1 MSASS
6 SGTNPS
12 TPHHSGGRVITA
24 ASKLKHKLGFKSH
37 KHYNEPLPV
46 TSPAPPPVDTREAAG
61 TSIGPVLPPAAPAS
75 ANVAAQP
82 TAYDSQPADFQ
93 WLCHRDIFVQVLH
106 ASKVRGADMG
116 GSSDPVC
123 KVSLGPFKARTRVL
137 KHTLDPEWNET
148 FIFVLEPDALAV
160 MGSVPMLSF
169 EVWDHNNFAPNYFLG
184 EASCQLPAEVQH
196 NKVTQQLQLHSN
208 RHKAKSQSK
217 GSLSFGVWL
226 GPTGNTM
233 GRMREG
239 TMSGAR
245 TKLSTAVRPFG
256 QPKTMPLV
264 VHTGGNTL
272 YEEPCLAYLR
282 LHVTKVKGLHGDSLP
297 QRSAISRV
305 RSLRRSN
312 SSSKITAPSN
322 SRLARALQRSQHSMP
337 VALQR
342 HPNLALTESEEV
354 QETLLTAFSEPYAA
368 GEGDSP
374 RSIDSPSGGDSQPSL
389 FRQWYQGQEPWWA
402 KDEEEQTQNA
412 QSEIGESEAD
422 TDVNSTS
429 PDGPHHSRSGRGRY
443 YYLLVNMGNQKH
455 TSPLKR
461 CDEDGSLTWDLKIP
475 LVAQVPIKNR
485 IVKVELH
492 CTSSRTKS
500 GKLLATALIPLF
512 QLMGFRQENEVHGPG
527 RQRAEEGQWFRLHG
541 QGKTA
546 SQTDAG
552 IVKMAL
558 AVMDA
563 DVRRTMYQQPLLSQD
578 KFTGSV
584 PQYEKQAW
592 QAEESGT
599 AQPSLV
605 QLTPLPEHITTSH
618 ARSPSE
624 GVMSWLNDDATSQHS
639 GLPAAHDP
647 SVLDAGAHTPISP
660 TGSSQHQEWPAYSSP
675 TYVPQQTHDQR
686 RGLLHTASLHA
697 KAAAAATQE
706 CIQHAIRMAT
716 GVQTHEHELVRKPGV
731 NVPAGMVKVTLHD
744 VELMTPSLCFCVIK
758 IGPHWGRTTTLMAA
772 PKGSWDW
779 EVHVPLYDP
788 SSVML
793 LAVCS
798 AQPTVHRARVLTR
811 AVRSVLA
818 QEDAVLGKLRIRL
831 STLQP
836 WTEVEARLPMLA
848 DRDKGGSKVAYAH
861 LTLKVL
867 HWNQGVL
874 LSEYIKPQFPAD
886 VYKYDMHHGDAAH
899 KVAHEHDRTVAIWL
913 EGVNPSI
920 STPIAMGVVDTQ
932 RWRFTMSRARTNLRR
947 LQNIRDHMAKY
958 QTALH
963 SLQRWERP
971 PASLAAVTCTTLLCF
986 YPHAVLACLLV
997 YLMLHSLFTYRGV
1010 YQGEPMEMEAET
1022 EAEDTEEETEL
1033 LSGNTNAVASLRRK
1047 YNKLLGVAL
1056 TLQNLLDDVATQLE
1070 RLQACI
1076 TWQDPSATLL
1086 FIAFCACAAMA
1097 LALLGLPTVM
1107 AIGCFWMVS
1116 VLPQRGMDFQLTR
1129 LSLHGLSC
1137 LKKFVQ

>member
-1 MSASS
+1 
-6 SGTNPS
+6 
-12 TPHHSGGRVITA
+12 
-24 ASKLKHKLGFKSH
+24 
-37 KHYNEPLPV
+37 
-46 TSPAPPPVDTREAAG
+46 
-61 TSIGPVLPPAAPAS
+61 
-75 ANVAAQP
+75 
-82 TAYDSQPADFQ
+82 
-93 WLCHRDIFVQVLH
+93 
-106 ASKVRGADMG
+106 MG

-123 KVSLGPFKARTRVL
+123 KVSFGPFKARTRVL

-148 FIFVLEPDALAV
+148 FTFVLEPDALAV

-169 EVWDHNNFAPNYFLG
+169 DVWDHNNFAPNYFLG

-196 NKVTQQLQLHSN
+196 SKVTQQLQLHSN

-226 GPTGNTM
+226 GPTGNNL

-272 YEEPCLAYLR
+272 YEEPCLAYLH
-282 LHVTKVKGLHGDSLP
+282 LHVTQVKGLHGDSMP

-312 SSSKITAPSN
+312 SSGISTAPSN
-322 SRLARALQRSQHSMP
+322 SRLVRALQRSQHSTP
-337 VALQR
+337 AVLQR
-342 HPNLALTESEEV
+342 HPNLAPTESEEV
-354 QETLLTAFSEPYAA
+354 QETLLTAPSEPYAA

-374 RSIDSPSGGDSQPSL
+374 RSVDSPSVGDSQPSP

-402 KDEEEQTQNA
+402 KDEEEQSQKA
-412 QSEIGESEAD
+412 RSEIGESEAD
-422 TDVNSTS
+422 ADAGSTS
-429 PDGPHHSRSGRGRY
+429 PDGPNHTRSGTGRY
-443 YYLLVNMGNQKH
+443 YYLLVNMGSQKH
-455 TSPLKR
+455 TSSLKR
-461 CDEDGSLTWDLKIP
+461 ADEDACLTWDLKLP

-485 IVKVELH
+485 IVRVELH
-492 CTSSRTKS
+492 RTSSHTKS
-500 GKLLATALIPLF
+500 GRLLATALIPLF
-512 QLMGFRQENEVHGPG
+512 QLMGFRQESEVHGPG
-527 RQRAEEGQWFRLHG
+527 RQRAEAGQWFRLHG

-558 AVMDA
+558 AVLDA
-563 DVRRTMYQQPLLSQD
+563 DVRRSMYQQPLLSQD
-578 KFTGSV
+578 KFTGIV

-605 QLTPLPEHITTSH
+605 QLTPLPEHITTAH
-618 ARSPSE
+618 PRSPSE

-639 GLPAAHDP
+639 DLSAAHDP
-647 SVLDAGAHTPISP
+647 SVSDAAAHMPISP
-660 TGSSQHQEWPAYSSP
+660 NGSSQHQEWPAYSSP

-686 RGLLHTASLHA
+686 QGLIHTASLHA

-706 CIQHAIRMAT
+706 CIQHAVRMAK
-716 GVQTHEHELVRKPGV
+716 GIQTHEHGPVRNPGV

-772 PKGSWDW
+772 PKVAWDW

-798 AQPTVHRARVLTR
+798 AQPKVHRARVLTR

-836 WTEVEARLPMLA
+836 WAEVEARLPMLA

-861 LTLKVL
+861 VTLKVL
-867 HWNQGVL
+867 HWNQRVL
-874 LSEYIKPQFPAD
+874 LREYIKPHFPSD
-886 VYKYDMHHGDAAH
+886 VYKYNMHHGNAAH

-913 EGVNPSI
+913 EGVNPPI
-920 STPIAMGVVDTQ
+920 STHIAMGVVDTQ
-932 RWRFTMSRARTNLRR
+932 RWRFTMSRARTNWRR
-947 LQNIRDHMAKY
+947 LQNIRGHVAKY
-958 QTALH
+958 QTAFR
-963 SLQRWERP
+963 SVQRWEHP
-971 PASLAAVTCTTLLCF
+971 PASLAAISCTTLLCF

-997 YLMLHSLFTYRGV
+997 YLMLHSLFMYRGM
-1010 YQGEPMEMEAET
+1010 YQGEPMEMEAEA

-1047 YNKLLGVAL
+1047 YTKLLGVAL

-1070 RLQACI
+1070 RLHACI

-1097 LALLGLPTVM
+1097 LALLGLPTVL
-1107 AIGCFWMVS
+1107 AVGCFWVLRPPQLRTPTPAPPAAFFKRLPSVS
-1116 VLPQRGMDFQLTR
+1116 DQLI
-1129 LSLHGLSC
+1129 
-1137 LKKFVQ
+1137 

>member
-1 MSASS
+1 
-6 SGTNPS
+6 
-12 TPHHSGGRVITA
+12 
-24 ASKLKHKLGFKSH
+24 
-37 KHYNEPLPV
+37 
-46 TSPAPPPVDTREAAG
+46 
-61 TSIGPVLPPAAPAS
+61 
-75 ANVAAQP
+75 
-82 TAYDSQPADFQ
+82 
-93 WLCHRDIFVQVLH
+93 
-106 ASKVRGADMG
+106 MG

-123 KVSLGPFKARTRVL
+123 KVSFGPFKARTRVL

-148 FIFVLEPDALAV
+148 FTFVLEPDALAV

-169 EVWDHNNFAPNYFLG
+169 DVWDHNNFAPNYFLG

-196 NKVTQQLQLHSN
+196 SKVTQQLQLHSN

-226 GPTGNTM
+226 GPTGNNL

-272 YEEPCLAYLR
+272 YEEPCLAYLH
-282 LHVTKVKGLHGDSLP
+282 LHVTQVKGLHGDSMP

-312 SSSKITAPSN
+312 SSGISTAPSN
-322 SRLARALQRSQHSMP
+322 SRLVRALQRSQHSTP
-337 VALQR
+337 AVLQR
-342 HPNLALTESEEV
+342 HPNLAPTESEEV
-354 QETLLTAFSEPYAA
+354 QETLLTAPSEPYAA

-374 RSIDSPSGGDSQPSL
+374 RSVDSPSVGDSQPSP

-402 KDEEEQTQNA
+402 KDEEEQSQKA
-412 QSEIGESEAD
+412 RSEIGESEAD
-422 TDVNSTS
+422 ADAGSTS
-429 PDGPHHSRSGRGRY
+429 PDGPNHTRSGTGRY
-443 YYLLVNMGNQKH
+443 YYLLVNMGSQKH
-455 TSPLKR
+455 TSSLKR
-461 CDEDGSLTWDLKIP
+461 ADEDACLTWDLKLP

-485 IVKVELH
+485 IVRVELH
-492 CTSSRTKS
+492 RTSSHTKS
-500 GKLLATALIPLF
+500 GRLLATALIPLF
-512 QLMGFRQENEVHGPG
+512 QLMGFRQESEVHGPG
-527 RQRAEEGQWFRLHG
+527 RQRAEAGQWFRLHG

-558 AVMDA
+558 AVLDA
-563 DVRRTMYQQPLLSQD
+563 DVRRSMYQQPLLSQD
-578 KFTGSV
+578 KFTGIV

-605 QLTPLPEHITTSH
+605 QLTPLPEHITTAH
-618 ARSPSE
+618 PRSPSE

-639 GLPAAHDP
+639 DLSAAHDP
-647 SVLDAGAHTPISP
+647 SVSDAAAHMPISP
-660 TGSSQHQEWPAYSSP
+660 NGSSQHQEWPAYSSP

-686 RGLLHTASLHA
+686 QGLIHTASLHA

-706 CIQHAIRMAT
+706 CIQHAVRMAK
-716 GVQTHEHELVRKPGV
+716 GIQTHEHGPVRNPGV

-772 PKGSWDW
+772 PKVAWDW

-798 AQPTVHRARVLTR
+798 AQPKVHRARVLTR

-836 WTEVEARLPMLA
+836 WAEVEARLPMLA

-861 LTLKVL
+861 VTLKVL
-867 HWNQGVL
+867 HWNQRVL
-874 LSEYIKPQFPAD
+874 LREYIKPHFPSD
-886 VYKYDMHHGDAAH
+886 VYKYNMHHGNAAH

-913 EGVNPSI
+913 EGVNPPI
-920 STPIAMGVVDTQ
+920 STHIAMGVVDTQ
-932 RWRFTMSRARTNLRR
+932 RWRFTMSRARTNWRR
-947 LQNIRDHMAKY
+947 LQNIRGHVAKY
-958 QTALH
+958 QTAFR
-963 SLQRWERP
+963 SVQRWEHP
-971 PASLAAVTCTTLLCF
+971 PASLAAISCTTLLCF

-997 YLMLHSLFTYRGV
+997 YLMLHSLFMYRGM
-1010 YQGEPMEMEAET
+1010 YQGEPMEMEAEA
-1022 EAEDTEEETEL
+1022 EAEDTEEETE
-1033 LSGNTNAVASLRRK
+1033 NTASPWAEQLRTIS
-1047 YNKLLGVAL
+1047 N
-1056 TLQNLLDDVATQLE
+1056 
-1070 RLQACI
+1070 
-1076 TWQDPSATLL
+1076 
-1086 FIAFCACAAMA
+1086 IAWVC
-1097 LALLGLPTVM
+1097 
-1107 AIGCFWMVS
+1107 
-1116 VLPQRGMDFQLTR
+1116 
-1129 LSLHGLSC
+1129 SC
-1137 LKKFVQ
+1137 